1 MSALHCLFVREGCGC
16 TEAGQV
22 LSRSNRR
29 ASHHAYHTR
38 HLHQFTIALRLR
50 RKPQPAPSLAPA
62 AQARSDLRAERAA
75 RLSMSARV
83 SRMRRSNLRPRFTGT
98 THHLALSRLIL
109 FATWSQRRRCRAA
122 RYTAAA
128 RCDARC
134 CGARGVHGVK
144 VDLVAAVRAQR
155 AARLE
160 LVPHQQLRREVRLP
174 CLRGRPRARSC
185 SARGGT
191 GSILCAGPH

>member
-1 MSALHCLFVREGCGC
+1 MHSSHGKSCLVPTGTRHITPPTHATFINSLTPCASGENHNPRPR
-16 TEAGQV
+16 
-22 LSRSNRR
+22 SRPPRRR
-29 ASHHAYHTR
+29 AQTC
-38 HLHQFTIALRLR
+38 
-50 RKPQPAPSLAPA
+50 APSG
-62 AQARSDLRAERAA
+62 RRAVPTSPCRRAA
-75 RLSMSARV
+75 LLRMSARV
-83 SRMRRSNLRPRFTGT
+83 SRMRRSNPRPRFTGT
-98 THHLALSRLIL
+98 PHHLALSRLFL

-134 CGARGVHGVK
+134 CGARGMYGVK